1 MTTRKKL
8 GLACMILGAVLLA
21 SAVALLAYNRWDDWR
36 AGKAADEIQSALK
49 VVMVDLPTETTE
61 AEEPYTDETAA
72 EPEEEP
78 RVMNTVEIDGD
89 EYIGILTIPSLAL
102 ELPIMADWS
111 YPKLKTAPCRFSGS
125 VWTDDMVICGHNYS
139 RHFGNLKYLE
149 QGNTVIFTDVD
160 GNVFSYEVAE
170 TVILQPTDVEEL
182 LSQDSGDWDLTLVT
196 CTLGGKTRVT
206 VRCVLAAE

>member
-8 GLACMILGAVLLA
+8 GLACMVLGAVLLA

-49 VVMVDLPTETTE
+49 VVMVDLPSETAE
-61 AEEPYTDETAA
+61 EEEPYEA
-72 EPEEEP
+72 EAEAEEEP

-111 YPKLKTAPCRFSGS
+111 YPKLKIAPCRFSGS

-196 CTLGGKTRVT
+196 CTVGGKTRVT

>member
-36 AGKAADEIQSALK
+36 AGKAADEIQNALK
-49 VVMVDLPTETTE
+49 VVMVDLPTETAE
-61 AEEPYTDETAA
+61 AEKPYTDETEA
-72 EPEEEP
+72 EAEEV

-111 YPKLKTAPCRFSGS
+111 YPKLKIAPCRFAGS
-125 VWTDDMVICGHNYS
+125 MWTDDLIICGHNYS

-149 QGNTVIFTDVD
+149 QGNTVTFTDVD
-160 GNVFSYEVAE
+160 GNVFNYVVTE
-170 TVILQPTDVEEL
+170 TDILKPTDVEVL
-182 LSQDSGDWDLTLVT
+182 MSQESGEWDLTLVT
-196 CTLGGKTRVT
+196 CTVGGKTRVT
-206 VRCVLAAE
+206 VRCILAD